1 MAFVY
6 QGYDPHDDT
15 GHRVGHDPDRVRLD
29 AGICLDYW
37 AGGGRAGGPYLGA
50 GLTHLS
56 GYARVF
62 AFWLCLRARDQFW
75 RYLGV
80 YFIYSVKNFKES
92 KSLMKSTFY
101 YKTKK
106 ATLNTIIHLFLLSVT
121 VTCLYPLLWMIFS
134 SFKTQELIFRDVS
147 LIPRQF
153 NFMNYALVLRE
164 GNFGR
169 YFFNSFFYTTSV
181 VIGIVLIS
189 SMAAY
194 AFSRLH
200 FPGKN
205 IIFAIFLA
213 AMMIPIPGSFVAL
226 YVLLNKLHLRNTP
239 IGYILCM
246 INVGLSTSIFLLKT
260 FFDKMPKELED
271 AARIDGC
278 SKFGIWWYVA
288 LPLAKPVLAVVVV
301 FNALNV
307 WNEYVLA
314 LIIFD
319 SRKYMPLQVALE
331 TFRGEFVTNYP
342 LLMAALTITALPIII
357 LYILMQ
363 KYIVK
368 GVTAGAVVG

>member
-1 MAFVY
+1 E
-6 QGYDPHDDT
+6 T
-15 GHRVGHDPDRVRLD
+15 
-29 AGICLDYW
+29 
-37 AGGGRAGGPYLGA
+37 
-50 GLTHLS
+50 
-56 GYARVF
+56 
-62 AFWLCLRARDQFW
+62 
-75 RYLGV
+75 
-80 YFIYSVKNFKES
+80 
-92 KSLMKSTFY
+92 
-101 YKTKK
+101 
-106 ATLNTIIHLFLLSVT
+106 
-121 VTCLYPLLWMIFS
+121 IFS
-134 SFKTQELIFRDVS
+134 SIS
-147 LIPRQF
+147 LIPREFHFQ
-153 NFMNYALVLRE
+153 NYILAWQE
-164 GNFGR
+164 GGFGR
-169 YFFNSFFYTTSV
+169 HFLNSVLYTTAV

-194 AFSRLH
+194 AFSRFR
-200 FPGKN
+200 FPGRN
-205 IIFAIFLA
+205 IMFIMFMA

-278 SKFGIWWYVA
+278 SKIGMWRHVA

-307 WNEYVLA
+307 WNEYILA

-319 SRKYMPLQVALE
+319 SRKFMPLQVALQ
-331 TFRGEFVTNYP
+331 TFQGEFVTNYP
-342 LLMAALTITALPIII
+342 LLMAGLTITALPIII
-357 LYILMQ
+357 VYLLMQ